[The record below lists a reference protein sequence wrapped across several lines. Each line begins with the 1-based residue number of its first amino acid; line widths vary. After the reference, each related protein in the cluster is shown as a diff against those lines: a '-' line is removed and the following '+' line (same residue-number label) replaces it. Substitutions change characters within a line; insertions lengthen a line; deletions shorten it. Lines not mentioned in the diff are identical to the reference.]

1 MAQPHQLVRV
11 AAEECHLGRHG
22 LPPQQGLVGNLEQHR
37 IALPHRLQP
46 QTDGVA
52 DAPVRM
58 GVAHPQEAEF
68 TGQRLHLRILG
79 DHRHRG
85 ELLRRHGLQGVPDQ
99 RPAVK
104 NRRQLV
110 LSKAPGVP
118 RRHDHTSDSHTD
130 CLLSGKV
137 QKKRLWMIYSKPRKY
152 QQQFS
157 KQRQHMAASSLLRAA
172 SIHFLCCRY
181 F

>member
-1 MAQPHQLVRV
+1 
-11 AAEECHLGRHG
+11 
-22 LPPQQGLVGNLEQHR
+22 
-37 IALPHRLQP
+37 
-46 QTDGVA
+46 
-52 DAPVRM
+52 M

-110 LSKAPGVP
+110 LSKAPGVRERGAEYLRLLVVDYNRPAIRLYEKCGFRRAGGAFGQP
-118 RRHDHTSDSHTD
+118 RERF
-130 CLLSGKV
+130 
-137 QKKRLWMIYSKPRKY
+137 KRSVYG
-152 QQQFS
+152 
-157 KQRQHMAASSLLRAA
+157 
-172 SIHFLCCRY
+172 
-181 F
+181 